1 MWKKAVLRGLLGIP
15 MGVFIGYTVTILISL
30 TVGDGV
36 YTPAVPA
43 LIEEYGE
50 MGAVGLQY
58 LLAALLGGACAAG
71 SVIWQIEDWSI
82 LKQTTVH
89 FFVLSLSMLPIAY
102 TARWMEHT
110 GAGALLYFGIFA
122 GLYLLIW
129 LIQYLFWRYR
139 IGRINRIVR
148 KKP

>member
-1 MWKKAVLRGLLGIP
+1 MRN
-15 MGVFIGYTVTILISL
+15 
-30 TVGDGV
+30 
-36 YTPAVPA
+36 
-43 LIEEYGE
+43 
-50 MGAVGLQY
+50 
-58 LLAALLGGACAAG
+58 G

-110 GAGALLYFGIFA
+110 VAGALLYFGIFA